1 MATRKKKPSGAQN
14 SEDRPKRVLLL
25 STELPPTVS
34 ESMPRV
40 TGPEA
45 AAQLIASFIGRKD
58 REHFVVVHLS
68 TQHDPVAI
76 ETVSVGC
83 LSSALVH
90 PREVFKSAV
99 LANSACIV
107 IGHNH
112 PSGDLTPS
120 SEDRA
125 VYRQLREAGTLMGIE
140 VLDFLIVSGTR
151 WKSLMGE
158 A

>member
-1 MATRKKKPSGAQN
+1 MATRKKKQSDTQK
-14 SEDRPKRVLLL
+14 SEARPKRVLLL
-25 STELPPTVS
+25 STEIPPAVS
-34 ESMPRV
+34 EPMPRI

-45 AAQLIASFIGRKD
+45 AGQLIASFIGQKD

-68 TQHDPVAI
+68 TQHHPVAI
-76 ETVSVGC
+76 ETVSIGC

-125 VYRQLREAGTLMGIE
+125 VYRQLREAGKLMGID

-151 WKSLMGE
+151 WKSLMAE

>member
-1 MATRKKKPSGAQN
+1 MASRKKKPLIG
-14 SEDRPKRVLLL
+14 ERPKEGPRRVLLL
-25 STELPPTVS
+25 STELPPAVA

-45 AAQLIASFIGRKD
+45 AARLIASFIGQKD
-58 REHFVVVHLS
+58 REHFVVVHLT
-68 TQHDPVAI
+68 TQHDPAAI
-76 ETVSVGC
+76 ETVSIGC
-83 LSSALVH
+83 LSSSLVH

-112 PSGDLTPS
+112 PSGNLTPS
-120 SEDRA
+120 PEDRT
-125 VYRQLREAGTLMGIE
+125 VYGQLREAGKLMGIE
-140 VLDFLIVSGTR
+140 VLDFLIVSGDR
-151 WKSLMGE
+151 WYSLTAE